1 MIRTTAIS
9 SSSVTPRLRARAR
22 MRGVTL
28 LELMAVVVI
37 IGILGTV
44 AVNSYRGYLLRTNR
58 TEARMALLQVQANQ
72 EKFFL
77 QNNRYADT
85 AELSLATTAN
95 PPGLGVPA
103 TTPGGNYTIAL
114 ARPTTTTYTATATAT
129 GGQTKDAAACQTLT
143 INEAGTRTPTGNDC
157 WR

>member
-1 MIRTTAIS
+1 LNRYTTEPGAQ
-9 SSSVTPRLRARAR
+9 ARS
-22 MRGVTL
+22 RGVTL

-37 IGILGTV
+37 VGILGTL

-58 TEARMALLQVQANQ
+58 TEARMALLQIQANQ

-77 QNNRYADT
+77 QNNRYAEGD
-85 AELSLATTAN
+85 ELSLATTAV

-103 TTPGGNYTIAL
+103 TTPSGHYSIAL
-114 ARPTTTTYTATATAT
+114 VTNAATSTYTATATAT
-129 GGQTKDAAACQTLT
+129 GGQVKDAAACLTLT
-143 INEAGTRTPTGNDC
+143 INQNGDRDPDGNDC

>member
-1 MIRTTAIS
+1 MQAQESAALNRYTTE
-9 SSSVTPRLRARAR
+9 PGARAR
-22 MRGVTL
+22 SRGVTL

-37 IGILGTV
+37 VGILGTV

-85 AELSLATTAN
+85 AELSLGTTAD

-103 TTPGGNYTIAL
+103 TTQGGHYTISLEAD
-114 ARPTTTTYTATATAT
+114 ATTYTATATAT
-129 GGQTKDAAACQTLT
+129 GGQTKDAAACLTLS
-143 INEAGTRTPTGNDC
+143 INQNGEREPTGNDC

>member
-1 MIRTTAIS
+1 MNRYTTE
-9 SSSVTPRLRARAR
+9 PGARAR
-22 MRGVTL
+22 SRGVTL
-28 LELMAVVVI
+28 LELMAVVLIV
-37 IGILGTV
+37 GILGTI

-103 TTPGGNYTIAL
+103 TTPSSYYTITL
-114 ARPTTTTYTATATAT
+114 ARPTTTTYMATATAIN
-129 GGQTKDAAACQTLT
+129 GQTKDAAACQTLT
-143 INEAGTRTPTGNDC
+143 INEGGCANAHRQRLLALIINMSA
-157 WR
+157 

>member
-1 MIRTTAIS
+1 MNRFTTEPG
-9 SSSVTPRLRARAR
+9 TRARSA
-22 MRGVTL
+22 GVTL
-28 LELMAVVVI
+28 LELMAVVLIV
-37 IGILGTV
+37 GVLGTI

-72 EKFFL
+72 EKFYL

-85 AELSLATTAN
+85 AELSLGTTDT

-103 TTPGGNYTIAL
+103 TTPSSFYTITL
-114 ARPTTTTYTATATAT
+114 ARPDTNTYVATATAIN
-129 GGQTKDAAACQTLT
+129 GQTKDAAACQTLT
-143 INEAGTRTPTGNDC
+143 INEAGSRTPTGNDC

>member
-1 MIRTTAIS
+1 MNRYTTEPGAQ
-9 SSSVTPRLRARAR
+9 ARS
-22 MRGVTL
+22 RGVTL

-37 IGILGTV
+37 VGILGTI

-58 TEARMALLQVQANQ
+58 TEARMALLQIQANQ

-85 AELSLATTAN
+85 AELSLATTAD
-95 PPGLGVPA
+95 PPGLGVAA
-103 TTPGGNYTIAL
+103 TTPSGLYTIAL
-114 ARPTTTTYTATATAT
+114 DADTTTTYTATATAT
-129 GGQTKDAAACQTLT
+129 GGQLKDAAACLTLR
-143 INEAGTRTPTGNDC
+143 INQNGEREPAGNEC

>member
-1 MIRTTAIS
+1 MNRYTFQPS
-9 SSSVTPRLRARAR
+9 SRARS
-22 MRGVTL
+22 RGVTL

-37 IGILGTV
+37 IGILGTL

-58 TEARMALLQVQANQ
+58 TDARMVLLRVQSAQ

-77 QNNRYADT
+77 QNNRYADST
-85 AELSLATTAN
+85 ELSPAPSLG
-95 PPGLGVPA
+95 GLGIA
-103 TTPGGNYTIAL
+103 AASPGGHYTITM

-129 GGQTKDAAACQTLT
+129 GGQANDTAACRVLA
-143 INEAGTRTPTGNDC
+143 INETGDRTPTGNDC

>member
-1 MIRTTAIS
+1 MNRFITE
-9 SSSVTPRLRARAR
+9 PGARAR
-22 MRGVTL
+22 SRGVTL

-37 IGILGTV
+37 VGVLGTI

-58 TEARMALLQVQANQ
+58 TEARMALLQIQANQ

-85 AELSLATTAN
+85 AELSLGTQDT
-95 PPGLGVPA
+95 PPGLGIQSP
-103 TTPGGNYTIAL
+103 TPGGHYTIAL
-114 ARPTTTTYTATATAT
+114 DADTPTTYTATATAT
-129 GGQTKDAAACQTLT
+129 GGQTKDLAACLTLRIDET
-143 INEAGTRTPTGNDC
+143 GRREPSGNEC